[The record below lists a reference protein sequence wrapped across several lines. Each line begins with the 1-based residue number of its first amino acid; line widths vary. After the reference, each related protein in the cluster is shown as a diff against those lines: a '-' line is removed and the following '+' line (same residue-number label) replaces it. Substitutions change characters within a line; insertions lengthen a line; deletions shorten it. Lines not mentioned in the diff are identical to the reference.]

1 MGSAKLEEGCWAR
14 ANLTS
19 ACSSAP
25 KRLYLFSHLFP
36 HLHVQGMAAT
46 ILGAQHSPLCSSKPS
61 ISREDVTTAIS
72 LAGHKAALGSIL
84 PHTNRQ
90 PSPHTILSTAKFFLQ
105 GHPTVLQLIQLVL
118 NGIHLPI
125 DVFLGDVLI
134 CLHLPNHMADTFI
147 TTNLQFPGITL
158 RLVNTNGG
166 RGTTPKGGFEIPTLE
181 QRETMVLPSVGSRL
195 DTILPSH
202 SQLLQS
208 LPKHALAGCMCTP
221 MTLGER
227 TELTSA
233 PLNPRGPFTLRLIS
247 GKP

>member
-1 MGSAKLEEGCWAR
+1 MLFQAQHQQGGCHHC
-14 ANLTS
+14 NLTGWTQG
-19 ACSSAP
+19 SSRVHPAP
-25 KRLYLFSHLFP
+25 HQQTAQPTYHSQHCEVFP
-36 HLHVQGMAAT
+36 PRPPHGAPARPV
-46 ILGAQHSPLCSSKPS
+46 GAQWH
-61 ISREDVTTAIS
+61 
-72 LAGHKAALGSIL
+72 
-84 PHTNRQ
+84 
-90 PSPHTILSTAKFFLQ
+90 PSPHRCL
-105 GHPTVLQLIQLVL
+105 
-118 NGIHLPI
+118 
-125 DVFLGDVLI
+125 LGDVLI